1 MWLWRW
7 IACGWVFSALD
18 FVLVS
23 ALAFVSVSASALA
36 SVPFNKIKTHIK
48 WKATPG
54 AKIRTKKENI
64 HAYQTADMRKNAP
77 T

>member
-36 SVPFNKIKTHIK
+36 SVPFNEIKYIYTHIMEGNTRSK
-48 WKATPG
+48 
-54 AKIRTKKENI
+54 
-64 HAYQTADMRKNAP
+64 D
-77 T
+77 